1 MESEV
6 DMNGKNMQE
15 NTSPAVVAKHGVVKR
30 TMHRVLKMMGMLGVG
45 LTVSSAPVMVQTAMA
60 QSVPQHWISY
70 AQMAGN
76 QLEAWLSDPAN
87 DAVVRLHTWMQE
99 RLLKEGQPLPPP
111 LVVKVWVA
119 PDGKISRAEFASLGQ
134 AQADTDLRSLMM
146 TQSLSEPPPRDMR
159 QPMVLQL
166 SLSFAAKT

>member
-1 MESEV
+1 
-6 DMNGKNMQE
+6 MQKQA
-15 NTSPAVVAKHGVVKR
+15 TPAVTARPGMAKR
-30 TMHRVLKMMGMLGVG
+30 ALNRVLKMMGIVSVG

-60 QSVPQHWISY
+60 QSVPQHWVSY

-87 DAVVRLHTWMQE
+87 DAVVRLHEWMQQ
-99 RLLKEGQPLPPP
+99 RLLQEGQPLPPP
-111 LVVKVWVA
+111 LIVKVWVA
-119 PDGKISRAEFASLGQ
+119 PDGKIARAEFASLGQ
-134 AQADTDLRSLMM
+134 AQADADLRSLMM

-166 SLSFAAKT
+166 NLSFAAKT

>member
-1 MESEV
+1 
-6 DMNGKNMQE
+6 MQKQA
-15 NTSPAVVAKHGVVKR
+15 TPAVTAEPGMAKR
-30 TMHRVLKMMGMLGVG
+30 ALNRVLKMMGIVGVG
-45 LTVSSAPVMVQTAMA
+45 LTVSAAPVMVQTAMA

-87 DAVVRLHTWMQE
+87 DAVVRLHEWMQQ
-99 RLLKEGQPLPPP
+99 RLLQQGQPLPPP

-119 PDGKISRAEFASLGQ
+119 PDGKISRTEFASLGQ
-134 AQADTDLRSLMM
+134 AQADADLRSLMT

-166 SLSFAAKT
+166 NLSFAAKT

>member
-1 MESEV
+1 
-6 DMNGKNMQE
+6 MQE
-15 NTSPAVVAKHGVVKR
+15 ASSAAVSGKPGMAKR
-30 TMHRVLKMMGMLGVG
+30 ALHRVLKMMGIVSVG

-60 QSVPQHWISY
+60 QSVPQHWVSY

-76 QLEAWLSDPAN
+76 QLEAWLSDPAS
-87 DAVVRLHTWMQE
+87 DAVVRLHGWMQE

-119 PDGKISRAEFASLGQ
+119 SDGKISRTEFASLGQ
-134 AQADTDLRSLMM
+134 AQADADLRSLMM

>member
-1 MESEV
+1 
-6 DMNGKNMQE
+6 MQE
-15 NTSPAVVAKHGVVKR
+15 AQIVSGKPGVIKR
-30 TMHRVLKMMGMLGVG
+30 ALDRALKMMGVLGVG

-87 DAVVRLHTWMQE
+87 DTVVRLHNWMQE

-119 PDGKISRAEFASLGQ
+119 PDGKISRTEFASLGQ
-134 AQADTDLRSLMM
+134 AQADADLRSLMM

>member
-1 MESEV
+1 
-6 DMNGKNMQE
+6 MQKQAA
-15 NTSPAVVAKHGVVKR
+15 PAVTAEPGMAKR
-30 TMHRVLKMMGMLGVG
+30 ALNRVLKMMGIVGVG

-87 DAVVRLHTWMQE
+87 DAVVRLHEWMQQ
-99 RLLKEGQPLPPP
+99 RLLQQGQPLPPP

-119 PDGKISRAEFASLGQ
+119 PDGKISRTEFASLGQ
-134 AQADTDLRSLMM
+134 AQADADLHSLMT

-166 SLSFAAKT
+166 NLSFAAKT

>member
-1 MESEV
+1 MQQESSAV
-6 DMNGKNMQE
+6 TTQE
-15 NTSPAVVAKHGVVKR
+15 GTFKR
-30 TMHRVLKMMGMLGVG
+30 AFNRVLKTLGMVGVG
-45 LTVSSAPVMVQTAMA
+45 LTVSSAPVMAQTPMA
-60 QSVPQHWISY
+60 QSVPQHWVSY

-87 DAVVRLHTWMQE
+87 DTVVRLHSWMQE
-99 RLLKEGQPLPPP
+99 RLLKEGAPLPPP

-119 PDGKISRAEFASLGQ
+119 PDGKISRTDFASLGQ
-134 AQADTDLRSLMM
+134 AQADADLRTLLT

>member
-1 MESEV
+1 
-6 DMNGKNMQE
+6 MQKQA
-15 NTSPAVVAKHGVVKR
+15 TPAVTAEPGMAKR
-30 TMHRVLKMMGMLGVG
+30 ALNRVLKMMGIVGVG
-45 LTVSSAPVMVQTAMA
+45 LTVSAAPVVVQTAMA

-87 DAVVRLHTWMQE
+87 DAVVRLHEWMQQ
-99 RLLKEGQPLPPP
+99 RLLQQGQPLPPP

-119 PDGKISRAEFASLGQ
+119 PDGKISRTEFASLGQ
-134 AQADTDLRSLMM
+134 AQADADLRSLMT

-166 SLSFAAKT
+166 NLSFAAKT

>member
-1 MESEV
+1 METGI

-15 NTSPAVVAKHGVVKR
+15 QATQGVIKR
-30 TMHRVLKMMGMLGVG
+30 TWNRALKMMGVLGVG

-87 DAVVRLHTWMQE
+87 DTVVRLHGWMQE
-99 RLLKEGQPLPPP
+99 RLLKDGQPLPPP

-119 PDGKISRAEFASLGQ
+119 PDGKISRTEFASLGQ
-134 AQADTDLRSLMM
+134 AQADADLRSLMM

>member
-1 MESEV
+1 
-6 DMNGKNMQE
+6 MNGKNMQE
-15 NTSPAVVAKHGVVKR
+15 TSLSSVVDKHGVVKR
-30 TMHRVLKMMGMLGVG
+30 TVRRVLKMMGMLGVG

-87 DAVVRLHTWMQE
+87 DVVVRLHGWMQE

-119 PDGKISRAEFASLGQ
+119 PDGKISRTEFASLGQ
-134 AQADTDLRSLMM
+134 AQADADLRTLMT

>member
-1 MESEV
+1 
-6 DMNGKNMQE
+6 MQKQA
-15 NTSPAVVAKHGVVKR
+15 TPAVTAEPGMAKR
-30 TMHRVLKMMGMLGVG
+30 ALNRVLKMMGIVGVG
-45 LTVSSAPVMVQTAMA
+45 LTVSAAPVVVQTAMA

-87 DAVVRLHTWMQE
+87 DAVVRLHEWMQQ
-99 RLLKEGQPLPPP
+99 RLLQQGQPLPPP

-119 PDGKISRAEFASLGQ
+119 PDGKISRTEFASLGQ
-134 AQADTDLRSLMM
+134 AQADADLRSLMM

-166 SLSFAAKT
+166 NLSFAAKT